1 MQEKIICE
9 KDKIQQCNEKIMKR
23 CFSTTSAFCGIDS
36 TTIRI
41 SGTFEFDHDIL
52 SRYLKTNN
60 SKNNKCKISE
70 CGNYEFIQITSKEF
84 GKLEIGQDFY
94 RKHSSYYCHLQ
105 LIHPDVNTE
114 TISVNQLKSRVI
126 KLLKIFESE
135 MGILITPYKISL
147 MKLELAFTFATNS
160 IIHLQTRNLFI
171 KCFSKASQVD
181 KKIYEKAS
189 TKEDHHI
196 LSSRLRKN
204 MEHVLYDK
212 TAKAEH
218 RRHIKRNSKRQFRVY
233 RYETTLNEQKIKKEF
248 GSALLEDLTD
258 KQIIIFLEELLT
270 SSIFRYIDLLR
281 ESIKITE
288 QELCRLNREKGKDDY
303 IDAFLSRQLNNSL
316 EKLSPLTI
324 DEGIFCFLDTT
335 SFISTSNSARTKRN
349 LIKQS
354 RKRDSNE
361 STYFLSKMIS
371 WQVLHLFKLFYDS
384 LEFAKVLGLGC
395 FINETCTEIH
405 LLKQKEFTTDQRDIV
420 FNQIIRSKKKN
431 NKIDLN
437 KIIINQLN
445 DLDSELF

>member
-36 TTIRI
+36 ATIRI

-70 CGNYEFIQITSKEF
+70 CGSYEFIKITSKEF
-84 GKLEIGQDFY
+84 GNLEIGQDFY

-114 TISVNQLKSRVI
+114 TISVNHLKSRVI
-126 KLLKIFESE
+126 KLLNIFKSE

-147 MKLELAFTFATNS
+147 TKLELAFTFATDS

-258 KQIIIFLEELLT
+258 KKIIIFLEELLT
-270 SSIFRYIDLLR
+270 SSIYRYIDLLR

-288 QELCRLNREKGKDDY
+288 KELSRLNR
-303 IDAFLSRQLNNSL
+303 

-361 STYFLSKMIS
+361 STYFLSKMIG
-371 WQVLHLFKLFYDS
+371 WQVLHLFKLFHDS

>member
-1 MQEKIICE
+1 
-9 KDKIQQCNEKIMKR
+9 
-23 CFSTTSAFCGIDS
+23 
-36 TTIRI
+36 
-41 SGTFEFDHDIL
+41 
-52 SRYLKTNN
+52 
-60 SKNNKCKISE
+60 
-70 CGNYEFIQITSKEF
+70 
-84 GKLEIGQDFY
+84 
-94 RKHSSYYCHLQ
+94 
-105 LIHPDVNTE
+105 
-114 TISVNQLKSRVI
+114 
-126 KLLKIFESE
+126 

-147 MKLELAFTFATNS
+147 MKLELAFTFATDS

-171 KCFSKASQVD
+171 KCFSKSSQVD

-371 WQVLHLFKLFYDS
+371 WQVLHLFKLFHDS